1 MASAHQDGNTS
12 SPIKSDTVPRHWGCS
27 VEVFMEGRACLFLGL
42 AHASSPPP
50 PATPPHTHRSIL
62 YFLAESCLSELMMK
76 PFLKDQNK
84 SQRKN
89 PQKKSESFSWEFK
102 ALFYPRAY
110 DGLLTWRSFRKLL
123 EATKS
128 MGFLEAVCVL
138 HVTSIKQTQNRK
150 HPRLTTQL
158 QRTPSSPRR
167 QTHSAA
173 TIWGMGSP
181 SSSKLCRIQ

>member
-12 SPIKSDTVPRHWGCS
+12 SPIKSDTVPRHRGCFCGGVHGRQGVS
-27 VEVFMEGRACLFLGL
+27 VPWVGTCL
-42 AHASSPPP
+42 SPRPG
-50 PATPPHTHRSIL
+50 PHTHRSIL
-62 YFLAESCLSELMMK
+62 YFLAESCFPELMMK

-84 SQRKN
+84 SHRKN

-110 DGLLTWRSFRKLL
+110 DRLLTWRSFRKLL
-123 EATKS
+123 EVKKS

-138 HVTSIKQTQNRK
+138 HVTSIKQSQNRK
-150 HPRLTTQL
+150 HPKLTTQL

-173 TIWGMGSP
+173 TIWGMGSS